1 MPSILTSENSTTAP
15 FIVTFLAL
23 GFAWTVLYILDSCL
37 QCCLERHQANK
48 RQREVEEHAAVLQ
61 AATRRKLSQRVIVS
75 PRRVRGR
82 SRALEFDK
90 SSSDDEAINK
100 PDAADTISKM
110 RTRSSYNY
118 YNSD

>member
-1 MPSILTSENSTTAP
+1 MEA
-15 FIVTFLAL
+15 
-23 GFAWTVLYILDSCL
+23 
-37 QCCLERHQANK
+37 
-48 RQREVEEHAAVLQ
+48 HAAVLQ

-90 SSSDDEAINK
+90 SSSDDEVILK
-100 PDAADTISKM
+100 PDGADTIPKM